1 IGRTNPTRNEA
12 LSQAALLLRKH
23 MVSWDDPF
31 ARKLETMLGSFGHST
46 RAVGMR
52 GLRD

>member
-12 LSQAALLLRKH
+12 LQAALLLRKH

-31 ARKLETMLGSFGHST
+31 ARKLEAMLGSFGHRT